1 MITALELDGFKTFHN
16 FRIEFAPFQVIVG
29 VNGVGKSNLFDAMQL
44 LSRLASDNNLLSA
57 FRGLRGEADELFT
70 THDSLSSAYKMRLA
84 AEIFVERYIKDSW
97 GAEAALKYTRLRYEL
112 EIERR
117 KDPQGLE
124 RLYVTHESLTSIPR
138 HDDQWIKRHK
148 LSSSD
153 WLPKI
158 TGGRSPFISTDP
170 MAQTISLHQDGRSGR
185 KNSNAEK
192 VERTVLSNVT
202 DTEFPHAFAAR
213 EEMRQWKFL
222 HLNPTNLRQPSP
234 FISNPYLST
243 SGENLAATL
252 ARIRSVDPY
261 LLNDISRDIANLVPG
276 IIRIEV
282 EQDEVQK
289 RYVIWAITQDGQR
302 FSSRVLS
309 DGTLRLL
316 ALTTLKYDPEYKGV
330 LCFEEPENGVH
341 PFRLENL
348 VRSLRDL
355 TTDFSTA
362 EATPELLRQ
371 LLINTHSPVLV
382 SQLDVNSELLF
393 AHMVSQTQP
402 EYRNV
407 HRITKIFPVKAE
419 RQLMLDLGI
428 AKAEEAYAVSE
439 VVKYLD
445 STDLG
450 EAQATVQKNGL

>member
-1 MITALELDGFKTFHN
+1 MITALELDGFKTFHK
-16 FRIEFAPFQVIVG
+16 FRVEFAPFQVIVG

-57 FRGLRGEADELFT
+57 FRELRGEADELFT
-70 THDSLSSAYKMRLA
+70 TQDGSHKMRLA
-84 AEIFVERYIKDSW
+84 AELFVERHIRDSW
-97 GAEAALKYTRLRYEL
+97 GADAELKYTRLRYEL

-117 KDPQGLE
+117 IDAQGLE
-124 RLYVTHESLTSIPR
+124 RLYVTYESLASIPR
-138 HDDQWIKRHK
+138 HDDHWIRRHN
-148 LSSSD
+148 LTASD
-153 WLPKI
+153 WLPKV
-158 TGGRSPFISTDP
+158 TGGRSPFISTDEK
-170 MAQTISLHQDGRSGR
+170 AQTISLHQDGRSGR
-185 KNSNAEK
+185 KNSVAEK
-192 VERTVLSNVT
+192 VERTILSNVA
-202 DTEFPHAFAAR
+202 DTEFPHTFAAR

-234 FISNPYLST
+234 FISSTYLST

-252 ARIRSVDPY
+252 ARMRSVDPY
-261 LLNDISRDIANLVPG
+261 LLNDISRDMANLVPG
-276 IIRIEV
+276 LIRIEV
-282 EQDEVQK
+282 EQDDVQK
-289 RYVIWAITQDGQR
+289 RFVIWAITQDGQR

-316 ALTTLKYDPEYKGV
+316 ALTTLKHDPEYKGV

-348 VRSLRDL
+348 VQSLRDL
-355 TTDFSTA
+355 ATDFSTA
-362 EATPELLRQ
+362 EASRGPLRQ

-382 SQLDVNSELLF
+382 SQLNVTAELLF

-402 EYRNV
+402 EYGTVRK
-407 HRITKIFPVKAE
+407 ITKIFPVKAE
-419 RQLMLDLGI
+419 KQLKLDLGI
-428 AKAEEAYAVSE
+428 AETEAMYAVRE

-450 EAQATVQKNGL
+450 EAQATIQKNGL